1 MRYTP
6 RFPNEP
12 FRLIK
17 VQFMRVYSSRLI
29 AAVALAFAVAA
40 TAQVN
45 PDANTITGST
55 DAATLASTD
64 ATTDGQ
70 MAEFFEGAGLYATP
84 LPTALLLL
92 GCGLLLARRA
102 AAYDRRRTRVAEPLE
117 VPFGGRTGP

>member
-1 MRYTP
+1 MPYTP
-6 RFPNEP
+6 RFQNEP

-17 VQFMRVYSSRLI
+17 VQSMRVYSSRLI

-45 PDANTITGST
+45 PDPNTITGPT

-70 MAEFFEGAGLYATP
+70 MAEFFAGASLYATP

-92 GCGLLLARRA
+92 GSGLVLARRA

-117 VPFGGRTGP
+117 VPLGGPTGP